1 MFYLNSSLWIEERPL
16 VNRRFTLWDYPH
28 NPVRC
33 VLLLNSSCVLRGAF
47 WVQTS
52 IFIIV
57 LFSSSCI
64 RIVGLLQILWNVAV
78 IFIFSW
84 VDTFKY
90 AFRYTVCDR
99 KVAFTAVIWFFYATV
114 RLPKAFLW
122 LHQTTCSL
130 SSSAEMRWKKRKR
143 LCCADRLMRWAQQH
157 VATQKRRRWLFL
169 RYDCRNCSLFLRL
182 QWVV

>member
-1 MFYLNSSLWIEERPL
+1 MDWRKASGESQVYPL
-16 VNRRFTLWDYPH
+16 RLSTQ
-28 NPVRC
+28 
-33 VLLLNSSCVLRGAF
+33 SCSVCTPAKFLVCFKRSFLSADKHLYYC
-47 WVQTS
+47 T
-52 IFIIV
+52 
-57 LFSSSCI
+57 
-64 RIVGLLQILWNVAV
+64 LWNVAV

-122 LHQTTCSL
+122 LHQTTCSP
-130 SSSAEMRWKKRKR
+130 SSSAEMCWKKRKR

-157 VATQKRRRWLFL
+157 VATQKRRRRLFL
-169 RYDCRNCSLFLRL
+169 RYVCRNCSLFLRL